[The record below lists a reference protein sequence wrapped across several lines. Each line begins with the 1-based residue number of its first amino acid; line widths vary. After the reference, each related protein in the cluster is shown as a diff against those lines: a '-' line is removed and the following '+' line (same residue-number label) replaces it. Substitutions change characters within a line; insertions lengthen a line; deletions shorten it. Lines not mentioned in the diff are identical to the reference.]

1 MIFSLRN
8 KLLFIKGRKV
18 GGTSL
23 EMALSSICGDEDI
36 ITPITPVDE
45 RERYE
50 LTGRMAQNF
59 GIESE
64 RYLAFVETIQDSSAG
79 KWLTAKTPAGKYYNH
94 MPLREIVRS
103 LGAIPDD
110 FRIICVERSPYYKVM
125 SLANWT
131 SNSATYRGTGAIANV
146 EVDGIR
152 AEIDQLLD
160 SDQIRKVYNRNL
172 YIDTNDRVRPE
183 ILKFENLACEY
194 QRLMRELGTAQP
206 VPLPHAKKGL
216 ESERFDVA
224 ACLRRD
230 QIEKINRIFD
240 REFEDFGYATFA
252 P

>member
-23 EMALSSICGDEDI
+23 EMALSSICGDDDI

-64 RYLAFVETIQDSSAG
+64 RYLAYVETIQDDRTK

-94 MPLREIVRS
+94 MPLREIVLS

-110 FRIICVERSPYYKVM
+110 FRIICVERSPYYKAM

-131 SNSATYRGTGAIANV
+131 SNSAAYRGTGAIANV
-146 EVDGIR
+146 EVEGIR
-152 AEIDQLLD
+152 AKIDQLLD
-160 SDQIRKVYNRNL
+160 NDQIRKVYNRNL
-172 YIDTNDRVRPE
+172 YIDAENRLRPE
-183 ILKFENLACEY
+183 VLRFENLGAEY
-194 QRLMRELGTAQP
+194 QRLMQGMGVAQP
-206 VPLPHAKKGL
+206 VALPHAKKGL

-224 ACLRRD
+224 ACLRKD
-230 QIEKINRIFD
+230 QIEKINRIFEQ
-240 REFEDFGYATFA
+240 EFEDFGYAKIAT
-252 P
+252 